1 MGKARMRDY
10 QVGRIGV
17 VGAAA
22 AVIAALALA
31 VPGAAAREQTPTQT
45 QKPKAGTA
53 QQPAAGATA
62 APPIPQAPS
71 ATAGP
76 GIDTLARHVFLLEA
90 DTNTVLFEKAA
101 DEHMPTASMSKMM
114 TAYLVFDYLKQGR
127 AKLDDQ
133 LPVSEHAW
141 RTQGSKM
148 LVPLASKISMDD
160 L

>member
-10 QVGRIGV
+10 GFGRIAA
-17 VGAAA
+17 VGAAT
-22 AVIAALALA
+22 AVIAALSIGVPVA
-31 VPGAAAREQTPTQT
+31 VPSAAAREQAPAQA

-53 QQPAAGATA
+53 QQPAAGAPT

-76 GIDTLARHVFLLEA
+76 GIDTLAKHVFLLEA

-101 DEHMPTASMSKMM
+101 EEHMPTASMSKMM

-141 RTQGSKM
+141 RTQ
-148 LVPLASKISMDD
+148 
-160 L
+160 